1 MFGYAQGV
9 ICHARTAANVSEN
22 KNMNRDAAPLGT
34 GRWPFIFGETKQKVG
49 EEDGQPED
57 AQEEAIY

>member
-1 MFGYAQGV
+1 M